1 MYERKFK
8 EVFIFIVII
17 LYSYICFFFFFVLFF
32 IRQKDTITYGKQ
44 LLFYGRRLALI
55 DIYLHDVKIYSLLLV
70 V

>member
-8 EVFIFIVII
+8 EVFIFIAII
-17 LYSYICFFFFFVLFF
+17 LYSCICFFFFVLFF

>member
-8 EVFIFIVII
+8 EVFIFIAII
-17 LYSYICFFFFFVLFF
+17 LYSCICFFFVLFF